1 MTADVGGEIEGFGLG
16 AWEWDVRG
24 NHVRLSRSL
33 CLIYG
38 MPRTDVT
45 LPSLE
50 DFLAL
55 VHAED
60 RARVGAALE
69 LAVSE
74 QLPRHEQRLRIVTA
88 DGRVRNVVRRARLVF
103 DRHGV
108 PLELRE
114 FILTSVRPMPGWQSP
129 LACHRRLRVSA
140 PGWGSRGEA
149 AEPRHKP
156 RRHLG
161 CGPARKEDVYR
172 ATLEALPA
180 HIAVV
185 ARDGQIMAVNSAW
198 LRFAENNQGSYPPLR
213 LAQTIWKFAAGPQLP
228 EIATLLGLSAASAT
242 FLQAFGRNSLWN
254 IPVTPPTNRVGF
266 S

>member
-1 MTADVGGEIEGFGLG
+1 M
-16 AWEWDVRG
+16 
-24 NHVRLSRSL
+24 
-33 CLIYG
+33 
-38 MPRTDVT
+38 
-45 LPSLE
+45 
-50 DFLAL
+50 
-55 VHAED
+55 
-60 RARVGAALE
+60 
-69 LAVSE
+69 SE

-108 PLELRE
+108 PLEFAGVDIDIGEADAGLAVTAGLPSQIKGFKLPVGVLAEKQPSPGNKPSAILDAALRE
-114 FILTSVRPMPGWQSP
+114 
-129 LACHRRLRVSA
+129 
-140 PGWGSRGEA
+140 
-149 AEPRHKP
+149 
-156 RRHLG
+156 
-161 CGPARKEDVYR
+161 KEDVYR

-198 LRFAENNQGSYPPLR
+198 SRFAENNQGSLPSVAV
-213 LAQTIWKFAAGPQLP
+213 AQTIWKFAAGPQLP